1 MDGRSNEARLW
12 QVLGLA
18 FLAGGGLPLG
28 FSAFQFARTHLLEA
42 ETFQLGVWSSV
53 IILIGFIALVSSRVQ
68 SAYDG
73 FQNESMDWIW
83 TVLIWVGIP
92 LGAAL
97 FDLEWVRSAA
107 SNLNQ
112 QATLL
117 AGAFIFL
124 TGLVALIGERF
135 VHRIQYS
142 AIRRTIDSVEQRRL
156 AEITDLPLN

>member
-28 FSAFQFARTHLLEA
+28 FSAFQFASTRLLAA
-42 ETFQLGVWSSV
+42 ETLRLGVWSSV
-53 IILIGFIALVSSRVQ
+53 IILIGFVALVSSRVQ
-68 SAYDG
+68 SARDG

-92 LGAAL
+92 LGAAI
-97 FDLEWVRSAA
+97 FDIEWGNLAA
-107 SNLNQ
+107 GNLNQ
-112 QATLL
+112 EATLL

-124 TGLVALIGERF
+124 TGLVALVGERA

-142 AIRRTIDSVEQRRL
+142 AIRRTLDSVEERRL
-156 AEITDLPLN
+156 AEVTDLPLN